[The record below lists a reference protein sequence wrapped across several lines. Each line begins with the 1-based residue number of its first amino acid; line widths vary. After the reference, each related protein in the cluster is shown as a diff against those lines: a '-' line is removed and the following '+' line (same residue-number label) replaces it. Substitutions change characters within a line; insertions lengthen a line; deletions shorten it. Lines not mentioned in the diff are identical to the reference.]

1 MTPSRLVDKLR
12 LGPGGRVSSLHHTAP
27 AWSWTGLYK
36 DLGFV
41 NMRCWTARQ
50 VFPRANHTRKALV
63 PLHLLRKITPW
74 LLETLRPNLD

>member
-1 MTPSRLVDKLR
+1 MTPSRSVDKLR

-27 AWSWTGLYK
+27 AWAWTGLSK

-41 NMRCWTARQ
+41 RVQCWTVREGL
-50 VFPRANHTRKALV
+50 PRANHTRKALF

-74 LLETLRPNLD
+74 LLETLRPNLH